1 MKTEILPKNH
11 SRGRLQDEISACITE
26 IPESL
31 PSTIGKET
39 PPHPMR
45 DVQLENSVPSLLS
58 DKIEEMSLQKTRDS
72 EIAFPEIRLR
82 WVRRQKKLAI
92 LSQDHHLSISPTI
105 LNREAALTIVVKG
118 TILPQRS
125 RVPVTLGISES
136 PLAIAI
142 NAGLGEAEVFDQRPI
157 CSKSTNSSRRVL
169 RIFHTFLAL

>member
-11 SRGRLQDEISACITE
+11 SRVRLQDEISACITE

-39 PPHPMR
+39 PPHPMK

-105 LNREAALTIVVKG
+105 LNREVALTKTVISLKLADIEGPSLNSSLTEIAVKLSQLHLCKSPCRH
-118 TILPQRS
+118 TLNIRKRS
-125 RVPVTLGISES
+125 RR
-136 PLAIAI
+136 
-142 NAGLGEAEVFDQRPI
+142 NFR
-157 CSKSTNSSRRVL
+157 
-169 RIFHTFLAL
+169 

>member
-11 SRGRLQDEISACITE
+11 SRVRLQDEISACITE

-92 LSQDHHLSISPTI
+92 LSQDHHSISPTI

-142 NAGLGEAEVFDQRPI
+142 NAGLGEAEVFEQRPI